1 MSRRLHFGRL
11 VVETSSED
19 KVMFPD
25 AGVTK
30 GAVIDYYRR
39 IAATMLPHLRERFLT
54 LQRFPDGRDTAGFYQ
69 QSRADYFPDF
79 IPGVTAER
87 VGGGEIEHVCV
98 RNAAGL
104 TYLANQGTLTFHG
117 WLSRRDRPD
126 HPDRMVFDLDPDGDD
141 FDQVREA
148 AWQTREL
155 LEDIGLTP
163 FVMTTGSRGVHVV
176 VPLDRRA
183 DFDSVRQFARGVAET
198 LAQRHPEQLTVEQR
212 KAKRRGRLYVDVMR
226 NAYGQTGVVPYS
238 LRAKSGAP
246 VATPLRW
253 DELGN
258 RALDARRYHIGNV
271 FERLGQLDDPW
282 RGMARH
288 AAGIG
293 PARRRLNSGRRG
305 P

>member
-25 AGVTK
+25 AGITK

-39 IAATMLPHLRERFLT
+39 IAATMLPHLRNRFLT
-54 LQRFPDGRDTAGFYQ
+54 LQRFPDGRDTDGFYQ

-79 IPGVTAER
+79 IPGATAQR
-87 VGGGEIEHVCV
+87 ADGGEIEHVCV

-126 HPDRMVFDLDPDGDD
+126 HPDRMIFDLDPPGDD

-148 AWQTREL
+148 ARQTREL
-155 LEDIGLTP
+155 LEDIGLTA

-183 DFDSVRQFARGVAET
+183 DFDSVRQFAREVAES
-198 LAQRHPEQLTVEQR
+198 LAQRHPQQLTVDQR
-212 KAKRRGRLYVDVMR
+212 KARRRGRLYLDVMR

-253 DELGN
+253 EELQDPD
-258 RALDARRYHIGNV
+258 LDARHYHIGNV
-271 FERLGQLDDPW
+271 FARLGQMDDPW

-288 AAGIG
+288 AAGLDA
-293 PARRRLNSGRRG
+293 ARRRLEGRR
-305 P
+305 